1 MLLAYNVYQFK
12 YSQLVM
18 IVKFMARVVAGGMV
32 DTFPP
37 PPSVRS
43 SHHQGRG
50 QVSDGPHCNGHGHHQ
65 D

>member
-37 PPSVRS
+37 PSFS
-43 SHHQGRG
+43 AK
-50 QVSDGPHCNGHGHHQ
+50 
-65 D
+65 